1 MEDIII
7 PIDQQLQEFRSHII
21 ANPRTFLSSKFGD
34 GKTYFID
41 KVKEAFKDE
50 FVFLTIYP
58 VNYQVAENQD
68 IFNFIKRD
76 ILFQMMFNKMIPESI
91 EIDNDVLLWGFIQ
104 NNYKSLLSDLIP
116 FISSL
121 ALPAAYVPV
130 IAQTLN
136 SLKVFKDIKE
146 KFDKFKE
153 EQKTDDQLLEIFIK
167 NVEKQSIY
175 EEDIVTTIIKKSIVR
190 YKEEHKDKKIVFIIE
205 DLDRID
211 PAHLFRILN
220 IFSAQIDYS
229 YKINIKPDP
238 NDVIGNKFGF
248 DNIVFVADFSN
259 VRKIFKHLYG
269 ENTDFNGYIGKFLS
283 STPYEYSFREIRAN
297 YIYDYLAENID
308 CPRQLIARLLPESF
322 LESKTIRECIQAFNV
337 QQQIAKPPIFSSDQ
351 GDVTLDITMLK
362 LLSVM
367 RRMKISD
374 EDIIRSSI
382 NLFDEEND
390 SFYKY
395 IAPYMLFQR
404 EDYTGLVAEIITRK
418 DDNVVVTYVPINPQT
433 GQGEIS
439 NVTKH
444 LRHGET
450 TLTSFSNMVRKM
462 LDYIVK

>member
-1 MEDIII
+1 MEDIVI
-7 PIDQQLQEFRSHII
+7 PIDRQLQEFRNHII

-41 KVKEAFKDE
+41 KVKETFKDE

-76 ILFQMMFNKMIPESI
+76 ILFQMMYNKMIPESV
-91 EIDNDVLLWGFIQ
+91 EINDDVLLWGFIQ

-130 IAQTLN
+130 ITQALS
-136 SLKVFKDIKE
+136 SLKVFKDIK
-146 KFDKFKE
+146 KRFDKFKE
-153 EQKTDDQLLEIFIK
+153 EQKTDDQLLETFINK
-167 NVEKQSIY
+167 VENKSIY
-175 EEDIVTTIIKKSIVR
+175 EEDIVTTIIKKSIAR

-220 IFSAQIDYS
+220 IFSAHIDS
-229 YKINIKPDP
+229 GYKTKIKPDP
-238 NDVIGNKFGF
+238 KDVIGNKFGF
-248 DNIVFVADFSN
+248 DNIVFVADFGN

-283 STPYEYSFREIRAN
+283 SAPYEYSFREIRAN
-297 YIYDYLAENID
+297 YIHSYLSDKIG
-308 CPRQLIARLLPESF
+308 CPRQMITRLLPES
-322 LESKTIRECIQAFNV
+322 LLATKTIRECIQAFQV
-337 QQQIAKPPIFSSDQ
+337 QQQIAKSPIYSSDE
-351 GDVTLDITMLK
+351 GDVALDTTMLK

-374 EDIIRSSI
+374 EDIIHSSI
-382 NLFDEEND
+382 NLYDEENE
-390 SFYKY
+390 SFCKY
-395 IAPYMLFQR
+395 IAPYMLFQK
-404 EDYTGLVAEIITRK
+404 EEYTGLVAEIITK
-418 DDNVVVTYVPINPQT
+418 EDNNISVTYVPINPQT
-433 GQGEIS
+433 GQGEIG
-439 NVTKH
+439 NATTH
-444 LRHGET
+444 YRYGET
-450 TLTSFSNMVRKM
+450 TLTDFSTTVRLM